1 MGLKI
6 ETGAANNVGTAQTG
20 TAKAETLPAN
30 NVLDTIVQTIVAIKP
45 GTTTIEII
53 APLANIKFDQLD
65 MLDLVIEL
73 EKKFNIK
80 LNDEAFLKCLSLDD
94 VYAHVA
100 TVLGVVKLTPTL
112 YGDGATSEK
121 LSKEYVQGKG
131 TTIKSTVQKAPA
143 LVQKQ
148 ALDQLTE
155 ELKKLHNGNPFDNS
169 TDSIIDVNPEE
180 TLPKKKKWK
189 KNYTDEDIE
198 KVVTNDV
205 PIDHKEQVT
214 KMLKDA
220 GQEDDF
226 VVVVADAN
234 TLQIDLDEPEN
245 VAFFNERYAWMQKE
259 IPELDL
265 TDIYYTRSKSMR
277 WHVTIT
283 LKTCLTTPERIL
295 LQALLGSDSMRE
307 TMSYLNFKR
316 GHVNS
321 ILLLER
327 KEEWEKQK
335 KISS

>member
-100 TVLGVVKLTPTL
+100 TVLGVVKLTPKPTP

-131 TTIKSTVQKAPA
+131 TPFKQDAAKEKSGQTIVAA
-143 LVQKQ
+143 LNNLK
-148 ALDQLTE
+148 D
-155 ELKKLHNGNPFDNS
+155 ELKKTSPV
-169 TDSIIDVNPEE
+169 DSIILNTAES
-180 TLPKKKKWK
+180 LPIKKKWK